1 MVLLMWRVSWI
12 WFEHSNR
19 LSLLLPL
26 SQARTIR
33 FLEKCVFYCGS
44 AWHSSLRLFCQRN
57 GREVSS
63 TLVWRPPFAADSE
76 WNSNCLPHR
85 LQCSSC
91 MLMYADVCS
100 SQKNMFV
107 TTQGSEKEGIVC
119 QIEKRTCVFY
129 IQILPSKNIRKI
141 FIKKRHANRNNLLK
155 QKGNKSDCLL
165 MLQRRR
171 FHIWVFYSI
180 LPEFQLGIGLRISL
194 PENMFRFLPEAVPW
208 GINQSA
214 VVEHVTK
221 RGSLFTCD
229 EVLHVGRWT
238 LMYTL
243 NTLYVVCH
251 ANADFIISSRLVGLL
266 EHIAHLFCPGDDL
279 TQLSTMSPSNVT
291 FTITTSICIRRFP
304 LFRRTFFYAKIREMQ
319 KCAHLA
325 TREMHPTGKSCEQNK
340 MKRQSNWS
348 SVHALLATW

>member
-1 MVLLMWRVSWI
+1 MEKKQNNEQMVLLMWRVSWF

-33 FLEKCVFYCGS
+33 FLERCVFYCGS

-107 TTQGSEKEGIVC
+107 TTQGSEKEGILC
-119 QIEKRTCVFY
+119 QIEKTCVFY
-129 IQILPSKNIRKI
+129 ILILPAKNIRKI
-141 FIKKRHANRNNLLK
+141 VIKKRHANRNNFLK
-155 QKGNKSDCLL
+155 QKGNKSDRLL
-165 MLQRRR
+165 MFQRKR
-171 FHIWVFYSI
+171 FHIWAFYSI

-194 PENMFRFLPEAVPW
+194 PENMFGFLPAAVPW
-208 GINQSA
+208 KNGSFTLTCTMMATSHYARMAVIMSRPAWAHSA
-214 VVEHVTK
+214 PVLSRWWPHVAAE
-221 RGSLFTCD
+221 GQ
-229 EVLHVGRWT
+229 
-238 LMYTL
+238 
-243 NTLYVVCH
+243 
-251 ANADFIISSRLVGLL
+251 RL
-266 EHIAHLFCPGDDL
+266 
-279 TQLSTMSPSNVT
+279 
-291 FTITTSICIRRFP
+291 
-304 LFRRTFFYAKIREMQ
+304 
-319 KCAHLA
+319 
-325 TREMHPTGKSCEQNK
+325 
-340 MKRQSNWS
+340 
-348 SVHALLATW
+348 